1 MKDGAE
7 LKIVIHVS
15 FSCSYNSS
23 STYTF
28 YYYRNYLYLS
38 LWKKFV
44 VVLMK
49 WLKVLRKLQEIY
61 LVFHLSFT
69 VSVTPSI
76 NATEFSNNFMVLI
89 ISFIY
94 SFKINKVNPFPAL
107 TVPFSPTFL
116 SNLYITFEVKLL
128 TNGKL

>member
-1 MKDGAE
+1 
-7 LKIVIHVS
+7 
-15 FSCSYNSS
+15 
-23 STYTF
+23 
-28 YYYRNYLYLS
+28 
-38 LWKKFV
+38 
-44 VVLMK
+44 MK